1 MVVILVAIAAG
12 LVAFLTRDRTASPRV
27 SGSRGGGTVPRAH
40 PTLLPQAKWQV
51 RSFPEA
57 VTGKTS
63 KKQLKAAHI
72 QGRRASQAIK
82 NVYNALIPR
91 SSGGRASDP
100 CSLRARCRP
109 AFLHARARL
118 PGPIRHVRT
127 TARSVRIGVDAHSAH
142 RAIATVRVL
151 LKALR
156 HSRRIKITARSTLWL
171 ERIHQSWR
179 ILAWRAQQGPR

>member
-1 MVVILVAIAAG
+1 MVVVLVAIAAG
-12 LVAFLTRDRTASPRV
+12 LVAFLTRDRSARPSAS
-27 SGSRGGGTVPRAH
+27 SSRGAVPRAH

-57 VTGKTS
+57 VTGKTT
-63 KKQLKAAHI
+63 KKQLKAVHI

-82 NVYNALIPR
+82 NVYNALFL
-91 SSGGRASDP
+91 DP
-100 CSLRARCRP
+100 PAAERVIHAHFEPAAAR

-127 TARSVRIGVDAHSAH
+127 TARSLRIGVDAHSAH
-142 RAIATVRVL
+142 RAIATVRVF

-156 HSRRIKITARSTLWL
+156 HSRRIRIAARSTLWL
-171 ERIHQSWR
+171 ERVHQSWR
-179 ILAWRAQQGPR
+179 VLAWRAQQGPHR